1 MNPLVAAI
9 GGSVVSGLFNQRSAN
24 KSMQFSSAQA
34 ARQMQFQ
41 DEQSRTQY
49 QRAVAD
55 MKKAGLNP
63 MLAAKLGGNAA
74 MSGAMG
80 SGAQATMPDIGSTI
94 NNAVNLRQM
103 APVRKAEAQLKE
115 TQARVGEMQMYEI
128 DARINKI
135 QQEVKNLGLDFD
147 LKGLDLRQKKL
158 VVAMDEALMEK
169 GGSVY
174 MANKSPVLNTIL
186 TSVATGAETI
196 VDILGKGFEAASAA
210 GKRMAPEIKKGK
222 QIIVEILSGDK

>member
-1 MNPLVAAI
+1 MDPMSAI
-9 GGSVVSGLFNQRSAN
+9 LGSVATGLFNQRSAN
-24 KSMQFSSAQA
+24 KSMQYSSAQA
-34 ARQMQFQ
+34 ARQMAFQ

-80 SGAQATMPDIGSTI
+80 SGAQATMPDLGNTI

-103 APVRKAEAQLKE
+103 APVRKAEAVLKE

-128 DARINKI
+128 DARIQKL
-135 QQEVKNLGLDFD
+135 QQEVKNLGIDFD
-147 LKGLDLRQKKL
+147 LKSLDVRQKKL
-158 VVAMDEALMEK
+158 IVAMDEALMEK

-174 MANKSPVLNTIL
+174 LANKSPVLNTIL
-186 TSVATGAETI
+186 TSVATGAETL
-196 VDILGKGFEAASAA
+196 VDILGKGFEAASAS
-210 GKRMAPEIKKGK
+210 GKRVAPEIQKAKK
-222 QIIVEILSGDK
+222 IIVEILSGDK